1 MVTSESEDET
11 NEREEREDD
20 KPLSEEE
27 RQKLFEAAK
36 SAMTR
41 TS

>member
-1 MVTSESEDET
+1 MVASEPRRETSEP
-11 NEREEREDD
+11 EESKED
-20 KPLSEEE
+20 KPLTEEE

>member
-1 MVTSESEDET
+1 MASEPEQEAGEPEET
-11 NEREEREDD
+11 IDD
-20 KPLSEEE
+20 SRPLTEEE

>member
-1 MVTSESEDET
+1 MVTDNASETDET
-11 NEREEREDD
+11 EEESDR
-20 KPLSEEE
+20 PLTEEE

-36 SAMTR
+36 SAITR